1 MAKYTNIDLSKY
13 SGGYKAT
20 DREKKAE
27 QQKIQAE
34 NAVAN
39 YGDFVYSNQGAYK
52 SLMDSILNR
61 EKFSYDM
68 NADAL
73 YQQYK
78 NQYTALGKLA
88 MQDTIGQASALTGGY
103 GNSYATS
110 AGSQAYQNYLNQLNE
125 RVPELMQ
132 LALST
137 YNAEGDRLSNN
148 MALLQSDRNTEYGEW
163 ADKYNR
169 LLGDR
174 TYYGDNYNTVRSQDY
189 AAWADNRSY
198 DQNQYWQEY
207 NAGYQKDR
215 DAVADSQWQQQFAY
229 QKERDKVADSQWQKT
244 YNLNASK
251 SSSGGS
257 SGGKTSGSNLKNPT
271 QAMFEE
277 ALALYNSGGEAAL
290 SGYFDKIPGYDYTK
304 IMEYCL
310 SYGDVTNSK
319 ALKDRTWTVTDDGG
333 WNWFNGVD
341 NNAELTDHYGN
352 VYTAKD
358 LKKELMKSGMSESEA
373 NSFLERYGVYK

>member
-1 MAKYTNIDLSKY
+1 MAYTKIDLSKY
-13 SGGYKAT
+13 SGGYKPT

-34 NAVAN
+34 NAVKN

-137 YNAEGDRLSNN
+137 YNAEGDRLNN
-148 MALLQSDRNTEYGEW
+148 NFALLQSDRNTEYGEY

-169 LLGDR
+169 LIGDR

-198 DQNQYWQEY
+198 DQTQYWNEY
-207 NAGYQKDR
+207 NAGYQAERDR
-215 DAVADSQWQQQFAY
+215 VADEQWQKQFDY
-229 QKERDKVADSQWQKT
+229 QKEQDAIA
-244 YNLNASK
+244 NARA
-251 SSSGGS
+251 SSSGG
-257 SGGKTSGSNLKNPT
+257 GGTTLSTSAKKEIYSTLEKYRGRQDANGKIGANYEIAEKLDYFQKVYGLSDDEVDALY
-271 QAMFEE
+271 QEYSYAMPVAAPKSITFDREE
-277 ALALYNSGGEAAL
+277 AA
-290 SGYFDKIPGYDYTK
+290 KRRR
-304 IMEYCL
+304 
-310 SYGDVTNSK
+310 TNK
-319 ALKDRTWTVTDDGG
+319 
-333 WNWFNGVD
+333 
-341 NNAELTDHYGN
+341 
-352 VYTAKD
+352 
-358 LKKELMKSGMSESEA
+358 
-373 NSFLERYGVYK
+373 

>member
-1 MAKYTNIDLSKY
+1 MAYTKIDLSKY

-27 QQKIQAE
+27 QQKVQAE
-34 NAVAN
+34 NAVKN

-137 YNAEGDRLSNN
+137 YNAEGDRLYNN
-148 MALLQSDRNTEYGEW
+148 MSLMQSDRKTEYGEW

-215 DAVADSQWQQQFAY
+215 DAVADSQFDRQMSLQENEFAY
-229 QKERDKVADSQWQKT
+229 QKEKA
-244 YNLNASK
+244 
-251 SSSGGS
+251 SSSGSSS
-257 SGGKTSGSNLKNPT
+257 SGKSTDLKNPT
-271 QAMFEE
+271 QTMFEE
-277 ALALYNSGGEAAL
+277 ALSIYNSGGEAAL

-333 WNWFNGVD
+333 FNGGWGLD
-341 NNAELTDHYGN
+341 NNAVLTDHYGN
-352 VYTAKD
+352 SYSAKQ
-358 LKKELMKSGMSESEA
+358 LKAQLLASGMTEA
-373 NSFLERYGVYK
+373 EVNAFFSRFGKDVYSPYPWK

>member
-1 MAKYTNIDLSKY
+1 MAYTKIDLSKY
-13 SGGYKAT
+13 SGGYKPT

-34 NAVAN
+34 NAVKN

-137 YNAEGDRLSNN
+137 YNAEGDRLNNN
-148 MALLQSDRNTEYGEW
+148 MALLQSDRNTEYGEY

-198 DQNQYWQEY
+198 DQNQYWNEY

-215 DAVADSQWQQQFAY
+215 DAVADSQFDRQMSLQENEFAY
-229 QKERDKVADSQWQKT
+229 QKSKASSSSTSSGIGATDTSKVPDYVLERCETLTQNHDLASYLDSLESAGTITSAQADSLYAQYKQEFDALNKRQWT
-244 YNLNASK
+244 L
-251 SSSGGS
+251 
-257 SGGKTSGSNLKNPT
+257 
-271 QAMFEE
+271 E
-277 ALALYNSGGEAAL
+277 
-290 SGYFDKIPGYDYTK
+290 
-304 IMEYCL
+304 
-310 SYGDVTNSK
+310 
-319 ALKDRTWTVTDDGG
+319 DDGG
-333 WNWFNGVD
+333 WNWGWGID
-341 NNAELTDHYGN
+341 NNAKVKDQYGQT
-352 VYTAKD
+352 YSLGDLYKQLQETLGKDAAKQYVLD
-358 LKKELMKSGMSESEA
+358 LQKQLKA
-373 NSFLERYGVYK
+373 

>member
-1 MAKYTNIDLSKY
+1 MAKYTSIDLSKY

-34 NAVAN
+34 NAVKN
-39 YGDFVYSNQGAYK
+39 YGDFVYANQGQYQSA
-52 SLMDSILNR
+52 MDAILNR
-61 EKFSYDM
+61 KKFSYDM

-88 MQDTIGQASALTGGY
+88 MQDTIGQAAALTGGY

-137 YNAEGDRLSNN
+137 YNAEGDRLNN
-148 MALLQSDRNTEYGEW
+148 NFALLQADRNTEYGEY

-169 LLGDR
+169 LIGDR

-198 DQNQYWQEY
+198 DQTQYWNEY

-215 DAVADSQWQQQFAY
+215 DAVADSQFDRQMKLQEAELEY
-229 QKERDKVADSQWQKT
+229 QK
-244 YNLNASK
+244 SK
-251 SSSGGS
+251 ASSGGS
-257 SGGKTSGSNLKNPT
+257 GGSGGSDGQITGVYQLSASARKDIFGTLSKYTGRKDANGKIGANY
-271 QAMFEE
+271 AIAEK
-277 ALALYNSGGEAAL
+277 LAYFQKVYGLSDDVVGMLYA
-290 SGYFDKIPGYDYTK
+290 
-304 IMEYCL
+304 EYC
-310 SYGDVTNSK
+310 YDDVPVVK
-319 ALKDRTWTVTDDGG
+319 
-333 WNWFNGVD
+333 
-341 NNAELTDHYGN
+341 
-352 VYTAKD
+352 
-358 LKKELMKSGMSESEA
+358 
-373 NSFLERYGVYK
+373 

>member
-1 MAKYTNIDLSKY
+1 MAYTKIDLSKY
-13 SGGYKAT
+13 SGGYKPT

-27 QQKIQAE
+27 QQKVQAE
-34 NAVAN
+34 NAVKN

-137 YNAEGDRLSNN
+137 YNAEGDRLYNN
-148 MALLQSDRNTEYGEW
+148 MSLMQSDRNTEYGEW

-215 DAVADSQWQQQFAY
+215 DAVADSQFDRQMSLQENEFAY
-229 QKERDKVADSQWQKT
+229 QKEKA
-244 YNLNASK
+244 
-251 SSSGGS
+251 SSSGSSS
-257 SGGKTSGSNLKNPT
+257 SGKSTDLKNPT
-271 QAMFEE
+271 QTMFEE
-277 ALALYNSGGEAAL
+277 ALSIYNSGGEAAL

-333 WNWFNGVD
+333 FNGGWGLD
-341 NNAELTDHYGN
+341 NNAVLTDHYGN
-352 VYTAKD
+352 SYSAKQ
-358 LKKELMKSGMSESEA
+358 LKAQLLASGMTEA
-373 NSFLERYGVYK
+373 EVNAFFSRFGKDVYSPYPWK

>member
-1 MAKYTNIDLSKY
+1 MAYTKIDLSKY

-34 NAVAN
+34 NAVTN
-39 YGDFVYSNQGAYK
+39 YGDFVYSNQGAYDT
-52 SLMDSILNR
+52 LMDSILNR
-61 EKFSYDM
+61 KKFSYDM

-110 AGSQAYQNYLNQLNE
+110 AGSQAYQNYLQQLNE

-137 YNAEGDRLSNN
+137 YNAEGDRLYNN
-148 MALLQSDRNTEYGEW
+148 MSLMQSDRNTEYGTW

-174 TYYGDNYNTVRSQDY
+174 TYYGDNYNTVHSQDY

-198 DQNQYWQEY
+198 DQTQYWNEY
-207 NAGYQKDR
+207 NAGYQADR
-215 DAVADSQWQQQFAY
+215 DAVADSQWQQQFDY
-229 QKERDKVADSQWQKT
+229 QKERDEVADSQWQQSYDLSVKQSDAKKSKT
-244 YNLNASK
+244 DTIPDSVYAKLDTFQTNEEIGAYLNSLAASGVITREQAKSLYAQYRRAYDSKDASK
-251 SSSGGS
+251 SYYSVIDD
-257 SGGKTSGSNLKNPT
+257 GKTNWFGGVDGNAVIMDAAGNKYSGDELVAKLVE
-271 QAMFEE
+271 Q
-277 ALALYNSGGEAAL
+277 G
-290 SGYFDKIPGYDYTK
+290 YTK
-304 IMEYCL
+304 KEAREI
-310 SYGDVTNSK
+310 VK
-319 ALKDRTWTVTDDGG
+319 KIQ
-333 WNWFNGVD
+333 
-341 NNAELTDHYGN
+341 
-352 VYTAKD
+352 KD
-358 LKKELMKSGMSESEA
+358 LGI
-373 NSFLERYGVYK
+373 G